1 MPEGLIIVHCSHSQS
16 AEHAAPIGSHF
27 TPPALGAEMGPISSL
42 LSLDPGFPQWGG
54 GNGIAGGTAPRARA
68 SELWK
73 RPRAQDRQEREG
85 GGAPGSTLS
94 FTPLCW
100 LFCSYRTDVL
110 LSSTLHGRYSSIKPG
125 AVPKQR
131 RSVSDAWCV
140 RAGSSR
146 GHPPSWGATRTR
158 ACLDTHCPSRR
169 PLESTWQRLRCK
181 GATFCTVT

>member
-85 GGAPGSTLS
+85 GGDLKAPCPSHHCVGCRIT
-94 FTPLCW
+94 
-100 LFCSYRTDVL
+100 V
-110 LSSTLHGRYSSIKPG
+110 SSTHGRYQTCSETEKKAFQMLGVCVLG
-125 AVPKQR
+125 AAEATLP
-131 RSVSDAWCV
+131 
-140 RAGSSR
+140 RA
-146 GHPPSWGATRTR
+146 WGATRTR

>member
-85 GGAPGSTLS
+85 GGDLKHLVLHTTVLAV
-94 FTPLCW
+94 TPLCTQ
-100 LFCSYRTDVL
+100 SYYCKL
-110 LSSTLHGRYSSIKPG
+110 Y
-125 AVPKQR
+125 
-131 RSVSDAWCV
+131 
-140 RAGSSR
+140 
-146 GHPPSWGATRTR
+146 
-158 ACLDTHCPSRR
+158 
-169 PLESTWQRLRCK
+169 TW
-181 GATFCTVT
+181 